1 MTASVVLATLG
12 QLVIGFGL
20 TTIPFLVGCFFA
32 GRRVHE
38 LQERAD
44 HFEERYFDA
53 LEMIQRAES
62 ERMRRHPSAR
72 SLSEPGLRIV
82 RGGQ

>member
-12 QLVIGFGL
+12 QLALGFAL
-20 TTIPFLVGCFFA
+20 TTVPFLVGCLFA
-32 GRRVHE
+32 GRRVNE
-38 LQERAD
+38 LEERAD

-53 LEMIQRAES
+53 LDMLQRAES
-62 ERMRRHPSAR
+62 ARMRRHPSAR